1 MLISLFGEFGP
12 RRLPVT
18 APADGPARAARAAPV
33 GVDDTDV
40 IVQAD
45 AAESMRAHL
54 AQSRGDLDQ
63 ASSMITLLDPSGI
76 WAPQVL
82 RALSDAGAQ
91 RIEALNLREQGT
103 LRTLAVIERTQV
115 ARNAGGPLKVYHAN
129 VRAPGANSA
138 EIAHALAERSH
149 LTAVIVGAMAPH
161 GVTGLLRGLLSATR
175 QPEWQCPWL
184 VFILPP
190 GANAMRQR
198 ILEQDWTSAVRV
210 AAMSES
216 LTGPASV
223 WNAVL
228 TAWEAA
234 SLAASSAAPLANP
247 LITKTGD
254 SEYPSRAANDDAT
267 LSATAPTSPQWMSR
281 ALSEVARTEG
291 VRACGVVELSCGD
304 LLAVAGEPAQATEL
318 AQLAPALCAS
328 RRAHIAAGG
337 PSSPGPD
344 EILVSM
350 GTRQTVLRPF
360 NQSLALAFIA
370 VVDRSRANLPLLRY
384 RLLEAE
390 RNAV

>member
-12 RRLPVT
+12 RRLPV
-18 APADGPARAARAAPV
+18 APPADSLARAAPV
-33 GVDDTDV
+33 CVDDTDV

-54 AQSRGDLDQ
+54 AQSRSDLDQ

-91 RIEALNLREQGT
+91 RIQALNLREQGT

-115 ARNAGGPLKVYHAN
+115 ARNAGGPLKVYHAS

-161 GVTGLLRGLLSATR
+161 AVTGLLRGLLSATR

-190 GANAMRQR
+190 AANAMRQR
-198 ILEQDWTSAVRV
+198 ILEQDWTNQVRV

-234 SLAASSAAPLANP
+234 SLAASSSASMVATA
-247 LITKTGD
+247 GD
-254 SEYPSRAANDDAT
+254 SGYPCGAANDDAA
-267 LSATAPTSPQWMSR
+267 LSANAPTSPQWMAR

-304 LLAVAGEPAQATEL
+304 LLAVAGEPAQASEL

-337 PSSPGPD
+337 PGAPGPD

-390 RNAV
+390 RNAI

>member
-12 RRLPVT
+12 RRLPVAPTPGSQSSAT
-18 APADGPARAARAAPV
+18 AV
-33 GVDDTDV
+33 CVEDTDV
-40 IVQAD
+40 TVQTD
-45 AAESMRAHL
+45 AAAAIRAHL
-54 AQSRGDLDQ
+54 AQSRSDLDL

-82 RALSDAGAQ
+82 RALSDAGSQ

-115 ARNAGGPLKVYHAN
+115 ARSGAGPLKVYHAEL
-129 VRAPGANSA
+129 RAPGANSA

-161 GVTGLLRGLLSATR
+161 AVTGLLRGLLSATR

-198 ILEQDWTSAVRV
+198 ILEQDWNKGVRV

-234 SLAASSAAPLANP
+234 SVAA
-247 LITKTGD
+247 
-254 SEYPSRAANDDAT
+254 RAAGNGTVAANSDSLQAH
-267 LSATAPTSPQWMSR
+267 SQPASPQWMAR
-281 ALSEVARTEG
+281 VLADLARTEG
-291 VRACGVVELSCGD
+291 VCACGVVELSCGD
-304 LLAVAGEPAQATEL
+304 LLAVAGERAQADEL
-318 AQLAPALCAS
+318 ANLAPALCAS
-328 RRAHIAAGG
+328 RRAHMAAGG
-337 PSSPGPD
+337 AGLPGPD

-350 GTRQTVLRPF
+350 GTRQSVLRPF
-360 NQSLALAFIA
+360 NHSLALAFIA
-370 VVDRSRANLPLLRY
+370 VVDRSRVNLPLLRY
-384 RLLEAE
+384 RFLEAE
-390 RNAV
+390 RDAV